1 MVSLLDI
8 ADQQK
13 TVPLRGKDVT
23 VRGISAQDVV
33 YLLGKFPEL
42 RSLMAGNRADVTPE
56 SLLKF
61 APAAVAAVI
70 AAGTGSAGD
79 EKAEAVAARLAIGEQ
94 VEILA
99 AIFELTFPQG
109 IGPFVARL
117 DAFGLLKGDGASG
130 WGPDTKSPAPSKDSS
145 PPDTAPPTPGK

>member
-8 ADQQK
+8 ADLAK
-13 TVPLRGKDVT
+13 TVPVRGKDLT
-23 VRGISAQDVV
+23 VLGLSARDVV
-33 YLLGKFPEL
+33 HLFGKFPEL
-42 RSLMAGNRADVTPE
+42 RALMAGKASELTPE
-56 SLLKF
+56 AIMKL

-79 EKAEAVAARLAIGEQ
+79 AKAEAVAARLAIGEQ

-130 WGPDTKSPAPSKDSS
+130 WDQDTKSPAPSKPSS
-145 PPDTAPPTPGK
+145 PTDTAPPTPGE

>member
-8 ADQQK
+8 ADLTK
-13 TVPLRGKDVT
+13 SVPVRGKEVT
-23 VRGISAQDVV
+23 VFGISAQDVV

-42 RSLMAGNRADVTPE
+42 RSLMAGNRAELTPE
-56 SLLKF
+56 AMLKL
-61 APAAVAAVI
+61 APAAVAAVV

-94 VEILA
+94 VEIIA

-109 IGPFVARL
+109 IGPFVAKL
-117 DAFGLLKGDGASG
+117 EAFGLLKGDGTSG